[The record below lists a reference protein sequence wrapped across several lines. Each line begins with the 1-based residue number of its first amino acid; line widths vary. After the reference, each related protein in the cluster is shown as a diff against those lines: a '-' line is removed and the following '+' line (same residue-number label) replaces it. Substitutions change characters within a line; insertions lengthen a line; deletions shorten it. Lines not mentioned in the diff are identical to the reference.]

1 MFAAMAKKVKEMHPK
16 ENPEVIASEITMANK
31 EYFDWLIALNDR
43 QEGNVS
49 KDGLMVKQ
57 E

>member
-1 MFAAMAKKVKEMHPK
+1 MAKKVKEMHPK